1 MAWSNELVMH
11 SLLLQYRI
19 VKYDMYWHVTSVRW
33 HLNAIILVGQSRM
46 HATGISRVLQY
57 SESNAAVWNWFSS
70 SLASIVRFEQSGFS
84 PTMSNM
90 SSLASQHVQKS
101 MWKYFLPCSWDDIIL
116 ALFPSQQSK
125 EVWIEHL
132 MLKDKSLHSFF
143 NVSKRQYNWQLTAT
157 RNVGSSKS
165 EKQTIT
171 KAC

>member
-19 VKYDMYWHVTSVRW
+19 VKYDMYWYVTSVRW
-33 HLNAIILVGQSRM
+33 HLNKIILVGQSRM

-84 PTMSNM
+84 PTC
-90 SSLASQHVQKS
+90 QV
-101 MWKYFLPCSWDDIIL
+101 WKYFLRCSWDDIIL

-132 MLKDKSLHSFF
+132 MLKDKSLQSFF